1 MKLRALAPGVAALL
15 TVTFFAPVASATV
28 VKDLSLPAQYVLTKC
43 LRATELDCIESVG
56 VINDQGTY
64 VAGLMASEIVSEN
77 PRSFMGNTI
86 YDGSSTWVADSQQ
99 ITLRGSMD
107 GLGFVGCNGTCS
119 ALRIHVDVARP
130 LTTKVRFVF
139 RTSILRPMNVQ
150 MKAADSDYKYEKIPG
165 GVRWTMEGKGLPYS
179 RYQIQNIEELNA
191 KKAANA
197 LADLDGTLFDF
208 YIHHAGSSF
217 RDSYW
222 DPICADKGFSVQSHN
237 TDETGDPM
245 WDAQNESLIF
255 SIFAPHFKANGDLN
269 TGYFKYWTTHEFMD
283 CKYPK
288 NTLTKA
294 AKLTIEILNEDGT
307 KSVATSAVTN
317 KDGVMYFFAS
327 GFHFSSPRILIKA
340 DQSVTTGPIPTPAP
354 TPSPTPVAKPIAVPK
369 KSTITCVKGN
379 TSKKVT
385 AASPKCPNGYK
396 KVTIR
401 T

>member
-1 MKLRALAPGVAALL
+1 MKKRFLA
-15 TVTFFAPVASATV
+15 ATV
-28 VKDLSLPAQYVLTKC
+28 VGLLATNFFTWPTTAAISKNLALPAQYALSKC
-43 LRATELDCIESVG
+43 LSSTEFDCIESVG
-56 VINDQGTY
+56 IVNEQGTY
-64 VAGLMASEIVSEN
+64 FPGLLAGEKLSET
-77 PRSFMGNTI
+77 PRTFMGNTI
-86 YDGSSTWVADSQQ
+86 YDGNSTWVADSQE
-99 ITLRGSMD
+99 ITLRGTID

-150 MKAADSDYKYEKIPG
+150 MKAAESDYKYEKIPG

-208 YIHHAGSSF
+208 YIHHAGNSI

-237 TDETGDPM
+237 TDETGDPI

-340 DQSVTTGPIPTPAP
+340 DQSITTAPAP
-354 TPSPTPVAKPIAVPK
+354 TPSATPTASHIPITPLIAAPK
-369 KSTITCVKGN
+369 KSTITCVKGK
-379 TSKKVT
+379 TAKKIT
-385 AASPKCPNGYK
+385 AVSPKCPTGYK
-396 KVTIR
+396 KR
-401 T
+401 